1 MKFSIIVPAYNV
13 AQYIEECVESV
24 LNQDYNNYE
33 VIIVDDGATDETPQ
47 IIDTIAQQS
56 EKVKVLHKEN
66 GGASSA
72 RNQGIQAAIGDYI
85 LFLDGDD
92 FWSSKNFLSSLEVVL
107 ATDKKDIIIF
117 PYTELYDD
125 KKLAH
130 HYSKSSG
137 SYVKDAT
144 IGIFNGPNWN
154 KCIKK
159 SCIDE
164 NQLSFDTSLV
174 AEDCIWGAN
183 LLKAVDTY
191 EILDEPQ
198 YMYRQNRAGS
208 LTNVVKEK
216 NVLDILKSVSIGLD
230 NIEDFSAEKQ
240 EALKVYF
247 AISYISILPF
257 VHLYKNNFD
266 IKNYLKDYEY
276 LLQYSRQIE
285 NKSFK
290 YTGLVAKGIGVEKA
304 AALFNKLLGLYK
316 KFKG

>member
-1 MKFSIIVPAYNV
+1 MNV
-13 AQYIEECVESV
+13 
-24 LNQDYNNYE
+24 
-33 VIIVDDGATDETPQ
+33 
-47 IIDTIAQQS
+47 
-56 EKVKVLHKEN
+56 
-66 GGASSA
+66 
-72 RNQGIQAAIGDYI
+72 

-92 FWSSKNFLSSLEVVL
+92 FWSSKCFLSSLEAVL
-107 ATDKKDIIIF
+107 AIDKKDIIIF

-144 IGIFNGPNWN
+144 IGLFNGPNWN

-174 AEDCIWGAN
+174 AEDCIWEAN
-183 LLKAVDTY
+183 LLKVVDTY
-191 EILDEPQ
+191 ETLDEPQ

-208 LTNVVKEK
+208 LTNIVKEK
-216 NVLDILKSVSIGLD
+216 NVLDILKSISIGLD
-230 NIEDFSAEKQ
+230 NIDKLPSEKQ

-276 LLQYSRQIE
+276 LLQYPRQIE

-290 YTGLVAKGIGVEKA
+290 
-304 AALFNKLLGLYK
+304 
-316 KFKG
+316 